1 MLRKSFKS
9 KIIFPAIVILVLL
22 TVTLATYMFVRFSLF
37 SDFLIHEKV
46 VANASTLRLFIDRGH
61 SRAAAVSMAHN
72 PAVINAVKNHDRDE
86 LLRIFAPVYD
96 IYQVSFCTVTDDKG
110 IVLVRT
116 HDPEKFG
123 DSLAHL
129 QSIKNALNGE
139 VSSYCE
145 AGTVVKISVR
155 TGAPVY
161 DTDGTLVGVVSIGV
175 RFDSH
180 ETVDELKELLH
191 AEVTILLG
199 DAGIVTT
206 LHSDGQRTPEAAIDP
221 KITKML
227 MESKQEY
234 FGDVNILGT
243 VYKTFCMPLLNTDN
257 EMFAA
262 IFIASPMTELIEE
275 MNALIRNVIV
285 ISFIV
290 MIAAILL
297 LYRIISSI
305 SEPLI
310 VLSKEMDKIEAGN
323 LDVVIET
330 KSDDEVGHVGK
341 TFQKVAD
348 ILRKLIEGIN
358 TAIAEYA
365 KGNMDYILDVTGFQ
379 GDYRLLADRIVELS
393 NLGMKDKLTGIPNR
407 RTFDNRLT
415 LEWERARRERI
426 PLSLLIID
434 VDHFKNYNDTYGHQ
448 QGDVVLREVARGL
461 SQPVRRTIDFVAR
474 WGGEEF
480 VVLLPHTDSKGA
492 LHIAELIRKTVE
504 NLEIPRIDGGTAEKV
519 TISIGVNTLIPSRDN
534 SIENLISKTD
544 EALYRAKETGR
555 NRVCRYEGGE

>member
-1 MLRKSFKS
+1 
-9 KIIFPAIVILVLL
+9 V
-22 TVTLATYMFVRFSLF
+22 
-37 SDFLIHEKV
+37 
-46 VANASTLRLFIDRGH
+46 
-61 SRAAAVSMAHN
+61 
-72 PAVINAVKNHDRDE
+72 
-86 LLRIFAPVYD
+86 
-96 IYQVSFCTVTDDKG
+96 
-110 IVLVRT
+110 
-116 HDPEKFG
+116 
-123 DSLAHL
+123 
-129 QSIKNALNGE
+129 QSIKNALDGE

-145 AGTVVKISVR
+145 AGTVVKVSVR
-155 TGAPVY
+155 TGAPIY
-161 DTDGTLVGVVSIGV
+161 DTDGTLLGVVSIGV
-175 RFDSH
+175 RLDTN
-180 ETVDELKELLH
+180 ETVDALKKLLH

-199 DAGIVTT
+199 DTGIVTT
-206 LHSDGQRTPEAAIDP
+206 LHCDEQRTAGTAIDP

-234 FGDVNILGT
+234 FGDVNILGR

-275 MNALIRNVIV
+275 MNALIRNVII

-290 MIAAILL
+290 LIIAVFL

-310 VLSKEMDKIEAGN
+310 VLSNEMDKIEAGN
-323 LDVVIET
+323 LNVIIET
-330 KSDDEVGHVGK
+330 KSDDEVGHVSR
-341 TFQKVAD
+341 TFQKVAN

-365 KGNMDYILDVTGFQ
+365 KGNMDYALDVTGFQ

-393 NLGMKDKLTGIPNR
+393 NLGLKDKLTGIPNR
-407 RTFDNRLT
+407 RTFDNRLS
-415 LEWERARRERI
+415 LEWERACREKI
-426 PLSLLIID
+426 PLSLLMID

-448 QGDVVLREVARGL
+448 QGDIVLQEVAKGL
-461 SQPVRRTIDFVAR
+461 SQPVRRPVDFAAR

-480 VVLLPHTDSKGA
+480 AVVLPNTDSKGA

-504 NLEIPRIDGGTAEKV
+504 NLEIPRIDGGTAKKV
-519 TISIGVNTLIPSRDN
+519 TVSIGVNTQVPTREH

-544 EALYRAKETGR
+544 EALYRAKATGR
-555 NRVCRYEGGE
+555 NKVCRYEGGE